1 MAKKT
6 IDALVEA
13 GKATAG
19 PPLGPALGPMG
30 VNIGQV
36 ISEINKKTAEF
47 KGMQVPVK
55 VIVDESSKAFEIKVG
70 TPPTSSLIM
79 KETGLEKGSKNPK
92 DEKVADIMIEQIIKI
107 SKMKEDSL
115 FGKTLKDKV
124 KEVIGTCNSMG
135 VLVEGVPAKEAIS
148 LVNEGKFDAE
158 IKAEKTE
165 LTEEEKKKVFEERDR
180 LARELQEKKAAFE
193 KLAKDIITAM
203 EGKEKKE
210 IRLKLKEAKIPA
222 EIIDELVP
230 LEEVKVAEAKPT
242 SAAAS
247 KVQTKAPAK

>member
-92 DEKVADIMIEQIIKI
+92 DEKVADIMIEQMIKI

-115 FGKTLKDKV
+115 FGKTLKDRV
-124 KEVIGTCNSMG
+124 NEVIGTCNSMG

-165 LTEEEKKKVFEERDR
+165 LTEEEKKRVFEERDR

-222 EIIDELVP
+222 EVIDELVP

-247 KVQTKAPAK
+247 KVQTKTPAK

>member
-55 VIVDESSKAFEIKVG
+55 VIVDESSKAFEIKIG

-92 DEKVADIMIEQIIKI
+92 EEKVADIMIEQIIKI

-165 LTEEEKKKVFEERDR
+165 LTEEEKRKVLEERDR

-242 SAAAS
+242 AAAAS
-247 KVQTKAPAK
+247 KAQTKAPAK